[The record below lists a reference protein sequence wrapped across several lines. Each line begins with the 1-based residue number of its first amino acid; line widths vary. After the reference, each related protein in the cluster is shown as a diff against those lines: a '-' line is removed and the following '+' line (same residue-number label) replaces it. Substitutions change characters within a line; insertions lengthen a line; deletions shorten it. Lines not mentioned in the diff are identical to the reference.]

1 MKHPGVAE
9 YPRLE
14 STPEALTDVL
24 ASVCGFR
31 PPEMEATV
39 KVLYPLKRHN
49 WRMDTSDPER
59 PVQVCDASEGS
70 GVIRSTSWVGRP
82 TKSWPAS
89 ATPPAR
95 KPAGPPACGQ
105 DGPTSRVRE
114 SVPQRYPRRERLR
127 VFAVRVVVVPPL
139 VRRGLW
145 VALGRVLPLLL
156 APERGD
162 VEIAPGGA

>member
-9 YPRLE
+9 YPRFE

-39 KVLYPLKRHN
+39 KVLYLLKRHN

-59 PVQVCDASEGS
+59 PVQVCDRLRGIRRDQIHILGWSTYQIVAS
-70 GVIRSTSWVGRP
+70 I
-82 TKSWPAS
+82 

-95 KPAGPPACGQ
+95 KPARPPACGQ
-105 DGPTSRVRE
+105 TDQHLEYVNPFPAGP
-114 SVPQRYPRRERLR
+114 PM
-127 VFAVRVVVVPPL
+127 
-139 VRRGLW
+139 
-145 VALGRVLPLLL
+145 
-156 APERGD
+156 
-162 VEIAPGGA
+162 

>member
-9 YPRLE
+9 YPRFE

-89 ATPPAR
+89 RHRLPGSLPGLRHAGRTDQHLEYVNPFPSGTP
-95 KPAGPPACGQ
+95 
-105 DGPTSRVRE
+105 
-114 SVPQRYPRRERLR
+114 
-127 VFAVRVVVVPPL
+127 
-139 VRRGLW
+139 
-145 VALGRVLPLLL
+145 
-156 APERGD
+156 D
-162 VEIAPGGA
+162 VSDYASSPYASW